1 MGLKRP
7 PKRPIFGP
15 SRSSGIPRANTLPL
29 RISLAA
35 FTMSSGVTWFS
46 VPLWSS
52 LPQRPQFDSF
62 FEASAM
68 AALLTLMFIA
78 LPSLIVLVLRS
89 RGRQSG
95 AILRRA
101 AVLLQAGAAESALH
115 YMHGLPIVRPTKRA
129 NPGEKTMKRI
139 LIVAAVAAAMAGAVP
154 AQAADPVA
162 DWTKVSAPAAPA
174 LKPVTVDPKTTALLM
189 LDFMNQNCGKR
200 PSCLAT
206 IPAMKKLLAAARTA
220 KATVVYSIIANTTP
234 ADVIKDVAP
243 EANEPHVKSGP
254 DKFVNT
260 DLDKILKDKG
270 IKTVIAVGTSS
281 NGAVLYT

>member
-1 MGLKRP
+1 ML
-7 PKRPIFGP
+7 
-15 SRSSGIPRANTLPL
+15 
-29 RISLAA
+29 
-35 FTMSSGVTWFS
+35 
-46 VPLWSS
+46 
-52 LPQRPQFDSF
+52 
-62 FEASAM
+62 
-68 AALLTLMFIA
+68 
-78 LPSLIVLVLRS
+78 
-89 RGRQSG
+89 
-95 AILRRA
+95 
-101 AVLLQAGAAESALH
+101 
-115 YMHGLPIVRPTKRA
+115 PTKRA

-200 PSCLAT
+200 PACLAT
-206 IPAMKKLLAAARTA
+206 IPAMKKLLAAARAA

-270 IKTVIAVGTSS
+270 IKTVIAVGTAS
-281 NGAVLYT
+281 NGAVLYTASGAAFRGMNVVVPVDGMSAVTPYADKTTVFTFMNAPSVSAKTMLTRSDMIKF